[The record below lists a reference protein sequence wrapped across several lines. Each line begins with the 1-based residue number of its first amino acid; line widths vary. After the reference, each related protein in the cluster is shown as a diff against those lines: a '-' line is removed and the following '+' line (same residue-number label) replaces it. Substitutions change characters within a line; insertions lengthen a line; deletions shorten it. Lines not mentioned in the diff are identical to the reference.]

1 MCRIDQLKTHRDTNN
16 DLAHIPYLDIDLFPE
31 LMMSLLP
38 LRRLRLI
45 GLGDNVGMPLDRPSA
60 NKPPHWAR
68 RHTHLNGFH
77 DVGVL
82 PRLHLRDLFGRLNGA
97 PIDGC
102 LLTKLVLTGGGGACP
117 AQRKSS

>member
-1 MCRIDQLKTHRDTNN
+1 
-16 DLAHIPYLDIDLFPE
+16 
-31 LMMSLLP
+31 MSLLP

-60 NKPPHWAR
+60 NKPTTHWAR

-82 PRLHLRDLFGRLNGA
+82 PRLNLRDLFGRLNEA